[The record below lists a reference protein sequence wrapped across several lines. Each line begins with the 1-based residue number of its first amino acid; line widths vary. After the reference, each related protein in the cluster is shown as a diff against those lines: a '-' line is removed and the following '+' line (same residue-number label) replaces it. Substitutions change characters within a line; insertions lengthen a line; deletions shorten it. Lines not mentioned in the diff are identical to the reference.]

1 MKTLIVYLGLSALL
15 MCVATSAYA
24 RPTSDAANITLQNLQ
39 TAFNGESNAHAR
51 YLAFAERAD
60 QESYFQIAALFRA
73 AAKAEQV
80 HANNHEAEIKKL
92 GDTAK
97 ANIDKPIVKSTK
109 ENLEAAIKGETY
121 ERDVMYPDFYKQARS
136 VAIAGAVQTFN
147 YASSAEA
154 EHARLFTAAL
164 NNMAS
169 MRMKGVTYYVC
180 TVCGYTTT
188 NLDFAKCH
196 TCYSPKDKY
205 TAVS

>member
-1 MKTLIVYLGLSALL
+1 MKMLIGYLGLSVLL
-15 MCVATSAYA
+15 MCVATSAYD
-24 RPTSDAANITLQNLQ
+24 RPVNDAANVTLQNLQ

-51 YLAFAERAD
+51 YLAFAEKAD
-60 QESYFQIAALFRA
+60 QEGYFQIAALFRA
-73 AAKAEQV
+73 AAKAEQI

-97 ANIDKPIVKSTK
+97 ANVENSVVKSTK

-121 ERDVMYPDFYKQARS
+121 ERDAMYPDFYKQARS
-136 VAIAGAVQTFN
+136 VAIPGAVQTFN

-154 EHARLFTAAL
+154 EHAKLFTAAL
-164 NNMAS
+164 NNMAT
-169 MRMKGVTYYVC
+169 MRTKGVAYYVC

-188 NLDFAKCH
+188 NVDFAKCNV
-196 TCYSPKDKY
+196 CYSLKDKY